1 MVKSLPAMQDTQVK
15 SLGQEDLLEKGRQ
28 STLAFLLKNFHGQR
42 SLASN
47 ISSVQ
52 FNSVTHS
59 CLTPCDP
66 MDCSMPDS
74 TVHHELPEIT
84 QTHVHRISDAI
95 QPSHPLSSPSPSA
108 FNLSQHQGL
117 LNESPLH
124 MRWPK
129 YWSFSIS
136 PSIDIQD

>member
-95 QPSHPLSSPSPSA
+95 QPSHPLSSLLLLCSIFPNIRVFTSGGQRIGVSA
-108 FNLSQHQGL
+108 SASIL
-117 LNESPLH
+117 LLG
-124 MRWPK
+124 R
-129 YWSFSIS
+129 
-136 PSIDIQD
+136 